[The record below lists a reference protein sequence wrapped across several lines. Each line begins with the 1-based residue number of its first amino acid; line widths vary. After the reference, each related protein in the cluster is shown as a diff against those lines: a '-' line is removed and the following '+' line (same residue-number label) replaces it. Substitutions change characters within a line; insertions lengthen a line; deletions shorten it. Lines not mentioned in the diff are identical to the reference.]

1 MKGAN
6 VGSYYSGGS
15 RRVSV
20 VSQYRNPFLKPEE
33 TLQDKFALKLYKPTN
48 LYTAIEVNSYL
59 ETLEIF
65 STYVRQRGCTFL
77 ILDISFPL
85 REFIRIASVVIFMK
99 QKALDVGGFLAK
111 KMPRP
116 SE

>member
-1 MKGAN
+1 MHCIHEIMII
-6 VGSYYSGGS
+6 SYQINIITKLSSYTCSGGS

-20 VSQYRNPFLKPEE
+20 PGFYRNPLLKPEE

-65 STYVRQRGCTFL
+65 STYVRHCGCAFL
-77 ILDISFPL
+77 ILDTSFPL
-85 REFIRIASVVIFMK
+85 REFIRIARVVIFIK
-99 QKALDVGGFLAK
+99 
-111 KMPRP
+111 
-116 SE
+116 

>member
-1 MKGAN
+1 MLHYAQN
-6 VGSYYSGGS
+6 YAGGS

-20 VSQYRNPFLKPEE
+20 VSIYRNPLLKPEE
-33 TLQDKFALKLYKPTN
+33 TLQDKFALKLYKPIN

-77 ILDISFPL
+77 ILDTSFPL
-85 REFIRIASVVIFMK
+85 REFIRIVRVITFMK
-99 QKALDVGGFLAK
+99 
-111 KMPRP
+111 
-116 SE
+116 